1 MNRGFL
7 FICAVV
13 FGALVTALIVSE
25 YQIYELR
32 KDSELTVEINISG
45 NDVVATARDGKIAVE
60 TRRSI
65 PSTDSLAYAKGVND
79 ALMGIALYHL
89 ELEIQGQ
96 RKTFHGLSQVVMKRL
111 KVTPDERW
119 KE

>member
-1 MNRGFL
+1 MRRVL
-7 FICAVV
+7 IFIGAVV
-13 FGALVTALIVSE
+13 FGALATAIIISMNN
-25 YQIYELR
+25 
-32 KDSELTVEINISG
+32 SELTVEIDIRG
-45 NDVVATARDGKIAVE
+45 NEVIATAREGKNTIE
-60 TRRSI
+60 TRRVI

-79 ALMGIALYHL
+79 ALIEIVLYHL

-111 KVTPDERW
+111 KVAPDERW